1 MRIAAYVAYAIVS
14 IPGVVAGGRK
24 GVVAIEGVFSHPC
37 IAYMYDGRVSLEW
50 LGWQW

>member
-24 GVVAIEGVFSHPC
+24 GVVAIEGVFSHPLL
-37 IAYMYDGRVSLEW
+37 SLVYKYHSDV
-50 LGWQW
+50 GQGA

>member
-24 GVVAIEGVFSHPC
+24 GVVAIEGVFSHPFLRF
-37 IAYMYDGRVSLEW
+37 M
-50 LGWQW
+50 

>member
-24 GVVAIEGVFSHPC
+24 GVVAIEGVFVPC
-37 IAYMYDGRVSLEW
+37 RAYPNLQQPAQRR
-50 LGWQW
+50 